1 VSLVVEEESMVE
13 TVPAV
18 AAVAV
23 AVAVEEEEEEALLQ
37 PTMDELPRAASPFP
51 STQITT
57 IHNS

>member
-13 TVPAV
+13 TVPV
-18 AAVAV
+18 TAV
-23 AVAVEEEEEEALLQ
+23 AVAVEEKEEEALLQ